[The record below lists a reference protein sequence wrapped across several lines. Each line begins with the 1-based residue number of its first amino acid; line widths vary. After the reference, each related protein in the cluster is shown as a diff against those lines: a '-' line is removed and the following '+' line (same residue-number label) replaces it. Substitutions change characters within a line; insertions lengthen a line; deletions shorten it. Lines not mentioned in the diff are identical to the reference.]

1 MKAKIPTLE
10 VMEVMDKSQIR
21 NQKQLIHGLP
31 NELVSKKLSG
41 TYRRENYQLMT
52 AIPLTKEN
60 MICCGNIIYC
70 SLPTLLAGHKQDTT

>member
-21 NQKQLIHGLP
+21 NQKQLIRGLP

-41 TYRRENYQLMT
+41 TYRRGNYQLMT
-52 AIPLTKEN
+52 AQRKT
-60 MICCGNIIYC
+60 
-70 SLPTLLAGHKQDTT
+70 